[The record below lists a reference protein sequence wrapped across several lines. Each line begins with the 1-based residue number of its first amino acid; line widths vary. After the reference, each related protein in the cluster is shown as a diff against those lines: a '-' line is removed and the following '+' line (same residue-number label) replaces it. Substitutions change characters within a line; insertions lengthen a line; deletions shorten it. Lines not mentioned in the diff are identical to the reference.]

1 MVMQKVAVIL
11 ANGCEEIE
19 AITIIDV
26 LRRAEIDVTSISISN
41 QLEINGAHGIKIIA
55 DALFDSMVDFDVF
68 TMIILPG
75 GIPGTTN
82 LNKHV
87 GLKQLLLSY
96 SEKGKPLGAICAAP
110 LVLGELGLLSGKSAT
125 CYPGFEKHLKGA
137 SITNTA
143 TQVSGN
149 IITGKGAGVAIEF
162 ALKIVELLKD
172 KNTSDELAKKLVAD

>member
-1 MVMQKVAVIL
+1 MQTVAVFL
-11 ANGCEEIE
+11 ADGCEEIE
-19 AITIIDV
+19 AVTIIDV
-26 LRRAEIDVTSISISN
+26 LRRAEISVTTISISN
-41 QLEINGAHGIKIIA
+41 ELEINGAHGIKIIA
-55 DALFDSMVDFDVF
+55 DALFDLLVDFDVF

-75 GIPGTTN
+75 GMPGTTN
-82 LNKHV
+82 LNKHE
-87 GLKQLLLSY
+87 GLKQLLLSF

-143 TQVSGN
+143 TQISGN

-172 KNTSDELAKKLVAD
+172 KNTSAELAKKLVAD